1 MANQQTKM
9 HGIFVIEVNM
19 KLVKFMKLFQYI
31 TPAIFDSNCANDL
44 KQIQRAKG
52 VSEITF
58 IRYENNKKPINLIFL
73 NRKKTKRLQSKSSKN
88 TGTYIRIIKQQVQ
101 NQNLRRYFEDDL
113 FQGQL
118 FKRLNVKTLCYYQF
132 RKYQ

>member
-44 KQIQRAKG
+44 K
-52 VSEITF
+52 
-58 IRYENNKKPINLIFL
+58 
-73 NRKKTKRLQSKSSKN
+73 
-88 TGTYIRIIKQQVQ
+88 
-101 NQNLRRYFEDDL
+101 
-113 FQGQL
+113 
-118 FKRLNVKTLCYYQF
+118 
-132 RKYQ
+132 